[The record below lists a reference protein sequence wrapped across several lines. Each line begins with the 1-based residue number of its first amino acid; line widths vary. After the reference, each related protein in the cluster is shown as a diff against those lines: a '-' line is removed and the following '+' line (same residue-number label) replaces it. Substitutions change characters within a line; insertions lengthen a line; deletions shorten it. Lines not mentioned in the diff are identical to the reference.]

1 MLIVGKLLV
10 VILVFAHQHQWL
22 SDGMRRG
29 YCLCGI
35 KFNDVTKSYKREQ
48 FIKHCMDSKV
58 MLRKFGFR

>member
-10 VILVFAHQHQWL
+10 VILVFAHQHQ
-22 SDGMRRG
+22 SDGIRRG
-29 YCLCGI
+29 YFLYGI

-58 MLRKFGFR
+58 MLRKIGFR